1 MRVSKKLTFP
11 LLILAITFSAC
22 AQQSHLDKFYQQYH
36 DTGDNLGIDPTFL
49 FSASFGGNGVNIG
62 NDDAAGKADN
72 DRADGNGNS
81 SSNASSGNSGTTDRA
96 DGSDKEGN
104 WMHKITAIRCMIIDG
119 KKTPNATAEWSDLTH
134 ALRADRFEEWFSI
147 RKGTGRVQLLSRD
160 KGDTMEEIACLIV
173 GDDGSGLFFHLRGHF
188 TAADRARMES
198 ALQSHDSE

>member
-1 MRVSKKLTFP
+1 MKKLTFP

-22 AQQSHLDKFYQQYH
+22 AQSSHLDKFYQQYH
-36 DTGDNLGIDPTFL
+36 DTADGLGIDPTFL
-49 FSASFGGNGVNIG
+49 FSASFSGNKDNNGDG
-62 NDDAAGKADN
+62 NSNDGKADK
-72 DRADGNGNS
+72 D
-81 SSNASSGNSGTTDRA
+81 
-96 DGSDKEGN
+96 GN

-119 KKTPNATAEWSDLTH
+119 KKAPHAAKEWSDLT
-134 ALRADRFEEWFSI
+134 ASLRADNFEEWFSI

-160 KGDTMEEIACLIV
+160 KKDVTEEIACLIV

>member
-1 MRVSKKLTFP
+1 MKKLTFP

-22 AQQSHLDKFYQQYH
+22 AQSSHLDKFYEQYH
-36 DTGDNLGIDPTFL
+36 DTANGLGIDPTFL
-49 FSASFGGNGVNIG
+49 FSASFSGNKDHDGDG
-62 NDDAAGKADN
+62 NSNDGKADK
-72 DRADGNGNS
+72 D
-81 SSNASSGNSGTTDRA
+81 
-96 DGSDKEGN
+96 GN

-119 KKTPNATAEWSDLTH
+119 KKTSGAAKEWSDLT
-134 ALRADRFEEWFSI
+134 ASLRADNFEEWFSI

-160 KGDTMEEIACLIV
+160 KKDTMEEIACLIV